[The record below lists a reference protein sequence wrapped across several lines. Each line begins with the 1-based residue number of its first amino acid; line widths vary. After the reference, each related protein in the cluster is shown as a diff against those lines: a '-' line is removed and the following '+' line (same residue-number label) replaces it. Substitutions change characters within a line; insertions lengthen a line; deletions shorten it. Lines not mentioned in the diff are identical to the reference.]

1 MFNIEAYQMLLILS
15 CFCIKTSYYHRL
27 QIHVYVILAVK
38 MPLVVNLKFKS
49 INLTILINNSRK
61 QATVAKSQ
69 WHITEYI
76 VINRFELTGSLS
88 SFVKL
93 TSPSAAS
100 CSFTCDFFFCLRG
113 GGGESIVHLESRN
126 GQPILLLYG
135 IHQ

>member
-1 MFNIEAYQMLLILS
+1 
-15 CFCIKTSYYHRL
+15 
-27 QIHVYVILAVK
+27 
-38 MPLVVNLKFKS
+38 MPLVVNLKFKN
-49 INLTILINNSRK
+49 INLTIFINNSRK

-76 VINRFELTGSLS
+76 VINRFEFTGSLG

-113 GGGESIVHLESRN
+113 GGGGESIVHLESRN